1 MVRPIP
7 TISPSQLL
15 ALKALDPLQQQEEH
29 GEHQDG
35 QPDISQILHKRLLQ
49 AHEYRPSKQAC
60 MRGIPFSNGV
70 HAAQVGSLTKSMQRD
85 WRSPTKSSSRPE
97 AESHSWFSE

>member
-1 MVRPIP
+1 MVRQIP

-35 QPDISQILHKRLLQ
+35 QPDISQILHKRLLRRTSTGLVNRP
-49 AHEYRPSKQAC
+49 ACGAYR
-60 MRGIPFSNGV
+60 
-70 HAAQVGSLTKSMQRD
+70 SLTASMQR
-85 WRSPTKSSSRPE
+85 T
-97 AESHSWFSE
+97 